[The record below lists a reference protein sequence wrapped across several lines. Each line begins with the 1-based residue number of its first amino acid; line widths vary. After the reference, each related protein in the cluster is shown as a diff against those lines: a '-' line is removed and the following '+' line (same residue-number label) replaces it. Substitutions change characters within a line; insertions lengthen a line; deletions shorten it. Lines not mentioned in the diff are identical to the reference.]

1 MNIIKQSY
9 CVMYNLVH
17 NLPNFNMLPLLV
29 RGGVKCSRFKNCQVI
44 GKKCGKISIGKN
56 CFLSGTRFYMTGK
69 NNTIVLGDRV
79 VINASKQQPTY
90 INACEGTTITIGD
103 YCLFSNNIEIHTTDY
118 HKILKGNERANRP
131 SNISIGNHCW
141 IGLRCIILK
150 GSVIPDNSVIGCCS
164 LVNKKFTENNSM
176 IAGVP
181 AKVIN
186 HCITWNH

>member
-1 MNIIKQSY
+1 
-9 CVMYNLVH
+9 
-17 NLPNFNMLPLLV
+17 
-29 RGGVKCSRFKNCQVI
+29 
-44 GKKCGKISIGKN
+44 
-56 CFLSGTRFYMTGK
+56 MTGK

-118 HKILKGNERANRP
+118 HKILKGNEQANRP

-181 AKVIN
+181 AKVIS
-186 HCITWNH
+186 HDISWNY